1 MLSLTD
7 HTLGAGT
14 LFVKRFKE
22 AVVMRE
28 KHQDLFAKFYE
39 TFKPETIAKWEAAVK
54 AWEADSTKPN
64 PYEEPVN
71 GKV

>member
-1 MLSLTD
+1 VLSLTD
-7 HTLGAGT
+7 HTSGAGT

-22 AVVMRE
+22 AVAMRE
-28 KHQDLFAKFYE
+28 KHQDLFAKFSE

-64 PYEEPVN
+64 PYKEPVN